1 MVTRA
6 CGFVHFDTERDFNNS
21 TAEVCGLLRF
31 DNAIIEYPN
40 HFPAVYQYH
49 EPWDAHFCGQWE
61 LCKNSTPML
70 EVLASHIEDLQKVY
84 EKIVKSTDSK
94 QDL

>member
-21 TAEVCGLLRF
+21 TTEVCGLLRF

-40 HFPAVYQYH
+40 HFPAENQ
-49 EPWDAHFCGQWE
+49 
-61 LCKNSTPML
+61 
-70 EVLASHIEDLQKVY
+70 
-84 EKIVKSTDSK
+84 
-94 QDL
+94 

>member
-1 MVTRA
+1 MITRVYD
-6 CGFVHFDTERDFNNS
+6 FVHFDTEEDFNAN
-21 TAEVCGLLRF
+21 TTKICGFLRF

-70 EVLASHIEDLQKVY
+70 ETLASHIESLQKVY
-84 EKIVKSTDSK
+84 ERIVKSTNGK